1 MHLTRATGQEATEP
15 AYYHTYFERGIDP
28 DVDDPTKC
36 HDHSKLPD
44 IFPSL
49 DKILEYREKVK
60 ERVQGLYADGSAHSD
75 KCIGRAL
82 WIGFEHEGE
91 LPGKIKCQFAKRI
104 IENPSF
110 RNLSIYGYSKSEY
123 SPAP

>member
-1 MHLTRATGQEATEP
+1 MTRATGQGATEP

-44 IFPSL
+44 IFPSR
-49 DKILEYREKVK
+49 DEILQYREKVK
-60 ERVQGLYADGSAHSD
+60 GRIQELYEDGRAHADR
-75 KCIGRAL
+75 CIGRAL

-91 LPGKIKCQFAKRI
+91 L
-104 IENPSF
+104 
-110 RNLSIYGYSKSEY
+110 YGHTEC
-123 SPAP
+123 